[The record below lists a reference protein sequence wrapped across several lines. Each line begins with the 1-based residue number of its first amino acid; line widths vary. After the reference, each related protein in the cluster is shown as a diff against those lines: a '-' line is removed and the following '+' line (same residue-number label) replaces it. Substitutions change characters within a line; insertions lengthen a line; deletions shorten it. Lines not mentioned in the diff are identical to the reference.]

1 MQLSIFKLPL
11 KLFLSLNLTLSV
23 VFSIVSCE
31 KTPPVDDN
39 KIVQIN
45 WDSAKF
51 EISSGLNIG
60 GWLSQ
65 TSTRKENINTF
76 FTRSTVNKLAE
87 WGFDHIRLPI
97 DEAEIMNED
106 GTWMPDRLKLIHNAI
121 GWCKDVNLRIILDMH
136 ITRSHY
142 FNSPETNTLWTEK
155 ASQDK
160 FVVMWQ
166 NISAEFKK
174 YPNSLLAYELLN
186 EPATDIPDD
195 WNRLLDRTLTAIRAN
210 EPERVVILDPVSHSS
225 IGQLKNLVFPEDDK
239 NLMLTTHFYTPHLL
253 THYQANWMDG
263 LKNLSIPLHYPGQ
276 LVAQEDYDTI
286 TIQKHKD
293 VVRYYNGV
301 YNKEVLLGRFQ
312 EAIRISELTGLQVH
326 IGEVGCIDKTPAD
339 VRNAWMT
346 DVIAIMK
353 ENNIAFDIW
362 GYKSSFGIL
371 TDYGTPKDKNLI
383 DIITTK

>member
-1 MQLSIFKLPL
+1 MQLFIL
-11 KLFLSLNLTLSV
+11 KFPMKPFLSLCFAVCIILSV
-23 VFSIVSCE
+23 VSCE
-31 KTPPVDDN
+31 KTAPDDN
-39 KIVQIN
+39 NTIVPIN

-51 EISSGLNIG
+51 EISTGLNIG

-97 DEAEIMNED
+97 DEAEVMNED
-106 GTWMPDRLKLIHNAI
+106 GTWIPDRLKLIHNAI
-121 GWCKDVNLRIILDMH
+121 GWCKNENLRVILDLH

-160 FVVMWQ
+160 FVVIWQ
-166 NISAEFKK
+166 TISAEFKK

-195 WNRLLDRTLTAIRAN
+195 WNRLLARTLTAIRAN
-210 EPERVVILDPVSHSS
+210 EPERIVILDPVSHSN

-253 THYQANWMDG
+253 THYQANWMEG
-263 LKNLSIPLHYPGQ
+263 LKNLTIPLHYPGQ

-301 YNKEVLLGRFQ
+301 YNKEVLLGRLQ
-312 EAIRISELTGLQVH
+312 EAIRVSQLTGLQVH
-326 IGEVGCIDKTPAD
+326 IGEVGCIDKTPTD

-362 GYKSSFGIL
+362 GYKSNFGIL

-383 DIITTK
+383 DIITAK